1 LEFQKNDTVLR
12 WDGVTLKD
20 THAHDTMTEAK
31 ISPDDRAAQVTP
43 GFQAKAIQK
52 LSGLIQRIS
61 AGQDPQLYE
70 DPMQYMEKMKTDAL
84 YLRGVL
90 TVRSYP
96 DEMIVFNMILLDKRL
111 AFCETFINNR
121 VVRDSA
127 VEV

>member
-1 LEFQKNDTVLR
+1 MR
-12 WDGVTLKD
+12 WDGVRLKD
-20 THAHDTMTEAK
+20 THDTMTEAK
-31 ISPDDRAAQVTP
+31 ISLSPDDRVAQVTP

-70 DPMQYMEKMKTDAL
+70 DPMQYMERMKTDAL

-121 VVRDSA
+121 VIRD
-127 VEV
+127 V